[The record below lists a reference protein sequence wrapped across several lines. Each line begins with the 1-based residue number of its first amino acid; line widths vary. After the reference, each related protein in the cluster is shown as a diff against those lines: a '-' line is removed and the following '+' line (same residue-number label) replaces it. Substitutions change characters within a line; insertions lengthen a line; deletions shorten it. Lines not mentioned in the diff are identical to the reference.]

1 MTLTRKPAWKR
12 FRDLTYADI
21 NVELH
26 LHTNWTDGEAS
37 IEAVLSQSA
46 AAGLRQIAFTEHVR
60 TDTEWYQDF
69 AAAVRA
75 AALLQPGI
83 DVFLGCEAKALDT
96 IGGFDASEAILEL
109 CDVVLGSVHR
119 FPDGSGGF
127 LSFSSLSQEQFAE
140 IEFALACGLIDGA
153 PIDVLAH
160 PGGMYSR
167 RFGVDLPEPQ
177 MRALMERS
185 SARGI
190 AIEINSAYL
199 KDMDAHLRLCADVNP
214 IVSIGSD
221 MHHLDNLGHC
231 RDALVSRGVAAA

>member
-1 MTLTRKPAWKR
+1 MTLTRKPTWKR
-12 FRDLTYADI
+12 FRDLTYTDI
-21 NVELH
+21 NVDLH

-37 IEAVLSQSA
+37 IEAVLSHGAS
-46 AAGLRQIAFTEHVR
+46 AGLRQIAFTEHVR
-60 TDTEWYQDF
+60 ANTDWYPDF
-69 AAAVRA
+69 AAAVRSA
-75 AALLQPGI
+75 AILQPDI
-83 DVFLGCEAKALDT
+83 EVFLGCEAKALDT
-96 IGGFDASEAILEL
+96 LGAFDASNAILQQ

-119 FPDGSGGF
+119 FPDNSGGF

-167 RFGVDLPEPQ
+167 RFGVDLPAPL
-177 MRALMERS
+177 MRELMERS

-199 KDMDAHLRLCADVNP
+199 KDIDAHLRLCADVNP
-214 IVSIGSD
+214 IISIGSD
-221 MHHLDNLGHC
+221 MHRLHNLGQC
-231 RDALVSRGVAAA
+231 RDALVSRGVTAA